1 MWIVFDFKVRTVE
14 KQGDDV
20 EEDFQVGRQQ
30 PPRAGVHERE
40 RGLSEPVLLGGPHV
54 GLRRCERRSGAA
66 LDLHEVQLVPQQADD
81 VDFETAVPPV
91 SGHYGV
97 AEAFEVAAG
106 LVLSSLSDDLP

>member
-1 MWIVFDFKVRTVE
+1 MNASAAAVSLCCLAAPT
-14 KQGDDV
+14 
-20 EEDFQVGRQQ
+20 
-30 PPRAGVHERE
+30 
-40 RGLSEPVLLGGPHV
+40 V

-66 LDLHEVQLVPQQADD
+66 LDLHEVQLVLQHADD